1 MKEVVE
7 LPMPALVVVA
17 LLLSFGS
24 ALFSGLT
31 LGMMTQDLLHL
42 KISSTSKTN
51 KNAARYASKLLP
63 LRSNG
68 NFLLV
73 TLLFG
78 NVTVNTGLSILI
90 SELTSGWLAFTVS
103 TVLIMIFG
111 EIIPQAIC
119 SRYGLYIGGFFSPFI
134 KLIQIVLFPILKP
147 ISAILDRAVG
157 KSNEKVYSRE
167 ELYTLLEHHSG
178 KEIIS
183 VYELE
188 LLRKIIFTS
197 LAVSDIMT
205 QIDEFQVLNVDA
217 SLKPSQVEELI
228 RTGVSRLYI
237 ADRHPTGSDFFVDNS
252 QPCLS
257 YSKWNDVIF
266 LDTPSSDAEA
276 GAKFGSKE
284 YPVSPVT
291 SETYDPECSVC
302 DDSPHPNGGII
313 LGYIDLILLSEQSK
327 TFQSC
332 SNSASRIS
340 TIINTKSF
348 KRLTNVVI
356 SKNMMDILRSN
367 DTMSILSSISC
378 LKDKILCI
386 QGTTLISTLFD
397 VLCQY
402 NFSQKDV
409 ILVYSALGQGFKIR
423 YDGVI
428 TPGVLYDYFLSGKRN
443 HANRESRRDEKCCS
457 LSLKQHHP
465 NMSDYF

>member
-7 LPMPALVVVA
+7 LPMPALVVIA

-42 KISSTSKTN
+42 KISSSSKTD
-51 KNAARYASKLLP
+51 KNAATYASRLLP

-134 KLIQIVLFPILKP
+134 KLIQVALFPILKP

-157 KSNEKVYSRE
+157 RPNEKVYSRE

-178 KEIIS
+178 KEVIS

-188 LLRKIIFTS
+188 LLRKIIFSS
-197 LAVSDIMT
+197 LSVSDIMT
-205 QIDEFQVLNVDA
+205 QIDQFQILGLDSCLLPA
-217 SLKPSQVEELI
+217 QIEELI

-237 ADRHPTGSDFFVDNS
+237 ADRHPTSSEFFVDS
-252 QPCLS
+252 DQPCLS

-266 LDTPSSDAEA
+266 LDTPSPPEVDA
-276 GAKFGSKE
+276 KCGSKE
-284 YPVSPVT
+284 YPGSPIT
-291 SETYDPECSVC
+291 SETYDSERSVS
-302 DDSPHPNGGII
+302 DDFPYSDADVI
-313 LGYIDLILLSEQSK
+313 LGYIDLIQLSEQSK
-327 TFQSC
+327 TFQSS
-332 SNSASRIS
+332 SNSASRVS

-356 SKNMMDILRSN
+356 SKNMMDILRSK
-367 DTMSILSSISC
+367 DTMSILSSVAR

-386 QGTTLISTLFD
+386 QDTTLVSTLFD

-402 NFSQKDV
+402 NLSQKDV
-409 ILVYSALGQGFKIR
+409 ILVYSALGQGYKIR

-428 TPGVLYDYFLSGKRN
+428 TPAVLYDYILSSGR
-443 HANRESRRDEKCCS
+443 HPEK
-457 LSLKQHHP
+457 QR
-465 NMSDYF
+465 M